1 MIFSRLNL
9 SMITAFFLVLY
20 PFANSQAF
28 DGKRKGLFF
37 GVGTGPGISVEP
49 DRGSY
54 PYGITG
60 FTLDYKIGYAPSE
73 RFLIYLTL
81 RPSFGGGYT
90 YNYDNQGNFH
100 HADLFA
106 YSDVTCGLGFMLFPS
121 QSNNFYFSGCF
132 GLGTTIDYNYL
143 TTDSIGF
150 GVSGGIG
157 YEIVPNLAVDLTLDY
172 RRLTYVGGYEDF
184 DVVSTFSSEV
194 FEYPPDNIVTLSLA
208 FNFLFY

>member
-1 MIFSRLNL
+1 MIFSRFSL
-9 SMITAFFLVLY
+9 SMIIVFFFVLY

-28 DGKRKGLFF
+28 DGKRKGFFF
-37 GVGTGPGISVEP
+37 GIGTGPGISVESN
-49 DRGSY
+49 RGSY
-54 PYGITG
+54 PVGITG

-81 RPSFGGGYT
+81 RPSFGGGYS
-90 YNYDNQGNFH
+90 YNYYNQGNFRRE
-100 HADLFA
+100 DLFI

-132 GLGTTIDYNYL
+132 GLGTTIDYDYF

>member
-1 MIFSRLNL
+1 MIFSRLSL
-9 SMITAFFLVLY
+9 SIIIACFLVLY

-28 DGKRKGLFF
+28 DGKRKGFFF
-37 GVGTGPGISVEP
+37 GVGTGPGMSFEP
-49 DRGSY
+49 SRGSY

-60 FTLDYKIGYAPSE
+60 FTLDYKIGYASSE

-81 RPSFGGGYT
+81 RPSFAGGYS
-90 YNYDNQGNFH
+90 YNYYNQGNFH
-100 HADLFA
+100 HEILFV

-121 QSNNFYFSGCF
+121 QSNNFYFLGCF
-132 GLGTTIDYNYL
+132 GLGSTIEYDYF
-143 TTDSIGF
+143 TIDSIGF

-172 RRLTYVGGYEDF
+172 RRLTYVGGYESP
-184 DVVSTFSSEV
+184 DVVFTYSSEV
-194 FEYPPDNIVTLSLA
+194 FEFPPDNIVTLSLA